1 MCINLLCSLM
11 LQKLYHG
18 SVFLQNHIFPC
29 IRPSKAA
36 ARLLQSNCSLSLA
49 VYISIIILF
58 FEHWRLWDSVVEK
71 NNEHSAV
78 IYCTPLFC
86 GNSRCQKAE

>member
-1 MCINLLCSLM
+1 MGSVCINLLCFLTF
-11 LQKLYHG
+11 QKLYHR

-36 ARLLQSNCSLSLA
+36 TRLLQSNCSLSLA

-58 FEHWRLWDSVVEK
+58 FEHSRLWDSV
-71 NNEHSAV
+71 
-78 IYCTPLFC
+78 L
-86 GNSRCQKAE
+86 